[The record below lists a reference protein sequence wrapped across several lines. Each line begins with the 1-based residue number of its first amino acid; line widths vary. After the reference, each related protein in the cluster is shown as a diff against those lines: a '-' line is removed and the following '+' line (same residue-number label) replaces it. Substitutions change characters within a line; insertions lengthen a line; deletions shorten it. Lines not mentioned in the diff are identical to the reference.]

1 MDTAS
6 LTFEKQSLALDYSV
20 ALAVRTFDSF
30 LALPAT

>member
-6 LTFEKQSLALDYSV
+6 LMFEKQSLALDY
-20 ALAVRTFDSF
+20 LAVRTFNSF